1 MRSSVR
7 SRLASPYFQRLT
19 GAAKPNPV
27 TLCHTPKKTASG
39 VSPSLRTQQEKTSA
53 APSVTPR
60 DPRDRGGFG
69 SRSRVDTVNH
79 SPTSEP
85 ALQVVQMV
93 RASAVFRW
101 MIEQD
106 SYLLTLLISAAEAAA
121 KRSDLERFFEVLAY
135 AICTSERGVEIARK
149 GSP

>member
-1 MRSSVR
+1 MND
-7 SRLASPYFQRLT
+7 QI
-19 GAAKPNPV
+19 
-27 TLCHTPKKTASG
+27 
-39 VSPSLRTQQEKTSA
+39 
-53 APSVTPR
+53 
-60 DPRDRGGFG
+60 
-69 SRSRVDTVNH
+69 
-79 SPTSEP
+79 TSEP

-121 KRSDLERFFEVLAY
+121 KRSDLERFFEVLAC

-149 GSP
+149 GSPAEIEEIKRLHARASEDLGVILRELCPDAHQVGGDASSSPAPN